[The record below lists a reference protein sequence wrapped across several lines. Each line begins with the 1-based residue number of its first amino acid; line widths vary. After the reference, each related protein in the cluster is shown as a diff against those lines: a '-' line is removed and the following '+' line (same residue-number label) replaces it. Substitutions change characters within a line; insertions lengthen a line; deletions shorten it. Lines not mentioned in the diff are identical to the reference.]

1 MADFPPKK
9 NAAFTVTFPIYDA
22 DGDLVTAAASLDSE
36 VSKDGGTFAD
46 CTNEATEIATSSGV
60 YSLALTST
68 EMNADIVATIT
79 KTGTAGAKTAV
90 NVMYTVTRQLVDLA
104 FPTTSG
110 RSLDVTATGAA
121 GVDFDNIEG
130 TLDAAEI
137 GADAITAA
145 KIANGA
151 IDAATFAAGAIDAAA
166 IANGAIDA
174 ATFAAGAIDAA
185 AIATGA
191 IDADAIATDAV
202 TELRSLVSG
211 TSDSGS
217 TTTMVDAA
225 RTEADTDYWKGCW
238 ILFTSGNISGQVRL
252 ITAFTPG
259 TDTITFA
266 PATTQAVAT
275 QTYEILPAG
284 RVDLQQWL
292 GSTVNALISGR
303 VDVSVGAM
311 QTAVIA
317 AASFVAGAIDAA
329 AIADNAIDANAIA
342 TGAITAAK
350 FAAGAID
357 AAAIANG
364 AIDAATFA
372 ANALDAAALATDA
385 VNEIADG
392 IMTRASS
399 NWEGSAPVKSLG
411 TAVMKAVHRIRDNA
425 GTLEVYR
432 SNGTTLHASQT
443 VTTDAALEPIDEL
456 TGAA

>member
-1 MADFPPKK
+1 
-9 NAAFTVTFPIYDA
+9 
-22 DGDLVTAAASLDSE
+22 
-36 VSKDGGTFAD
+36 
-46 CTNEATEIATSSGV
+46 
-60 YSLALTST
+60 
-68 EMNADIVATIT
+68 
-79 KTGTAGAKTAV
+79 
-90 NVMYTVTRQLVDLA
+90 
-104 FPTTSG
+104 
-110 RSLDVTATGAA
+110 
-121 GVDFDNIEG
+121 
-130 TLDAAEI
+130 
-137 GADAITAA
+137 
-145 KIANGA
+145 
-151 IDAATFAAGAIDAAA
+151 
-166 IANGAIDA
+166 
-174 ATFAAGAIDAA
+174 
-185 AIATGA
+185 
-191 IDADAIATDAV
+191 
-202 TELRSLVSG
+202 
-211 TSDSGS
+211 
-217 TTTMVDAA
+217 MVDAA